1 MFYKFHIADT
11 ETETLDSKC
20 SDVYGG
26 IDSFLIFYLCNI

>member
-1 MFYKFHIADT
+1 MFYKFHIADK

-26 IDSFLIFYLCNI
+26 IDTILTFYLCTI